1 MTRVSTS
8 GSYNAILNNLTVAQQ
23 RLFEAGVHVSAQKV
37 GTDLKAYSRDAQ
49 VLTAMKSVNT
59 RLTSFSDQN
68 AQVGNRLEFQDLGLV
83 KAATAADDA
92 RKAITNALSANNA
105 AAFMTEIR
113 GQFAN
118 AIGALN
124 TQYAGK
130 YVFAGGQVDTAPNS
144 AKKLEDLT
152 LTATA
157 VQDSFK
163 NDEYIDKVRV
173 DETTTLEIGQLASK
187 IGTAM
192 LNAFRDIQAFQEG
205 PDGPFSGPLTAAQ
218 KTFLQ
223 GQIAVW
229 DSVHKGI
236 VDAGARN
243 GSVQTQ
249 LEAVEGRI
257 AARQTTIG
265 GILIDVQQSSEQDL
279 ARAATALTQ
288 AQQAVQAS
296 SQVFITLKNVSL
308 LNFL

>member
-8 GSYNAILNNLTVAQQ
+8 GSYNAILNNLTVGQQ
-23 RLFEAGVHVSAQKV
+23 RLFEAGVH
-37 GTDLKAYSRDAQ
+37 
-49 VLTAMKSVNT
+49 LTAMQSVNT

-68 AQVGNRLEFQDLGLV
+68 AQVANRLEFQDLGLV

-130 YVFAGGQVDTAPNS
+130 YIFAGGQVDTAPNS

-243 GSVQTQ
+243 G
-249 LEAVEGRI
+249 
-257 AARQTTIG
+257 